1 MAHKK
6 IVLIAGEDSGDLH
19 GAELIK
25 ALKNMNTNYEFFGI
39 GGEKMINQGLEPP
52 LK

>member
-6 IVLIAGEDSGDLH
+6 IVVIAGEDSGDLH

-25 ALKNMNTNYEFFGI
+25 ALKNFE
-39 GGEKMINQGLEPP
+39 
-52 LK
+52 